1 MVKKSLML
9 VILIVLAGATYYFVL
24 PYFKED
30 AEKTKKIKFIN
41 NVHSTARNV
50 IYKWKD
56 NYYEC
61 NINGVATES
70 SEILHG
76 EYLLV
81 VEDKGMKGYLKMN
94 LDTRINTVALT
105 DGKYNV
111 DALSKNVDD
120 LKVGDV
126 NIGNLNPSTVNGI
139 VCRYVG

>member
-1 MVKKSLML
+1 
-9 VILIVLAGATYYFVL
+9 
-24 PYFKED
+24 
-30 AEKTKKIKFIN
+30 
-41 NVHSTARNV
+41 
-50 IYKWKD
+50 
-56 NYYEC
+56 
-61 NINGVATES
+61 
-70 SEILHG
+70 
-76 EYLLV
+76 
-81 VEDKGMKGYLKMN
+81 MN